1 MKCARSVPQVNMH
14 RLTESD
20 FSFDDVTFS
29 MEAMPSFHAENC
41 CHLV

>member
-1 MKCARSVPQVNMH
+1 
-14 RLTESD
+14 
-20 FSFDDVTFS
+20 